1 MECFIF
7 SVKTG
12 NDNQSIRNNFRFLL
26 VQAAR
31 VSSRHLCSWRT
42 PGGKSNLQI
51 FCLCAAFLFQLD
63 LDVKILQQK
72 YTLKLWYR
80 QSFHLKEGA
89 DYPERF
95 LAEYKAQRSK
105 ILSTTQDS
113 DTAIGKLRR
122 IINIAFR
129 KLTESKYHV
138 HAGKLNVFRGVLAK
152 YCLYLWHNNRLHICL
167 NKFYLP

>member
-1 MECFIF
+1 MPEQNIIVGLKEVFESEVECFIF

-42 PGGKSNLQI
+42 PGGKSNLKI
-51 FCLCAAFLFQLD
+51 FCLCAALLFQLV
-63 LDVKILQQK
+63 LDVKIMQQK
-72 YTLKLWYR
+72 YTLKLWYC
-80 QSFHLKEGA
+80 QSFHLNGGA

-129 KLTESKYHV
+129 KLPEGTTM
-138 HAGKLNVFRGVLAK
+138 FMRGS
-152 YCLYLWHNNRLHICL
+152 
-167 NKFYLP
+167 

>member
-1 MECFIF
+1 MKVRW
-7 SVKTG
+7 SVSFF
-12 NDNQSIRNNFRFLL
+12 QSKPEMKINPFRNNFRFLL

-51 FCLCAAFLFQLD
+51 FCLCAALLFQLV

-80 QSFHLKEGA
+80 QSFHLKGGA

-122 IINIAFR
+122 IINIANTMFM
-129 KLTESKYHV
+129 
-138 HAGKLNVFRGVLAK
+138 RGS
-152 YCLYLWHNNRLHICL
+152 
-167 NKFYLP
+167 